1 MNEEEIRDMR
11 VRFSQEKE
19 DAVKTAL
26 ELQKKALSEQQTALR
41 DSALS
46 PTLGRPTSGNSAL
59 IVKLQREIKTLRD
72 QNREVSS
79 KYAEVL
85 EGRGNDQGAMGGLNV
100 VGEGE
105 RREMERTRE
114 TLDNKNLSSISTNSA
129 TTQTVNIDER
139 ERVRTTRWL

>member
-1 MNEEEIRDMR
+1 MR